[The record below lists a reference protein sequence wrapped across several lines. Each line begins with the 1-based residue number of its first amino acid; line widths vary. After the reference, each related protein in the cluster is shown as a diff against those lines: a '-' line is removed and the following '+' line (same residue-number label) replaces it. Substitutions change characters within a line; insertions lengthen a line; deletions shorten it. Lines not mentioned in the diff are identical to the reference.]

1 MPTTFKI
8 YARVAWL
15 DPIKL
20 HFKPC
25 DLEIKTC
32 CRILNGLT
40 LKNVTE
46 EFQMLAD
53 PTLISLNIIKVIF
66 KFSKY
71 FKGTT

>member
-8 YARVAWL
+8 YAWVAWL

-20 HFKPC
+20 HFKPY
-25 DLEIKTC
+25 DLEIKNM
-32 CRILNGLT
+32 LPNSKWFVT

-53 PTLISLNIIKVIF
+53 PTLISLNITKVIF
-66 KFSKY
+66 KFS
-71 FKGTT
+71 